1 MRNFVITLLQI
12 VNKFKSNQKED
23 QMENFIVNRG
33 LHKAQQ
39 KGADGSER
47 KMTQRVVPSLAQEE
61 TTKGGPLLLMPD
73 PHLQLGQGEEEG
85 FPLQAS

>member
-1 MRNFVITLLQI
+1 MGESSVCMFEI

-61 TTKGGPLLLMPD
+61 TRKGGPLLLMPD